1 MANTKKAKIEQAKQ
15 AKQARTK
22 AEVQARLAEIAK
34 QRVCACVCLCVP
46 VCLPVCVHL
55 VCILTDTSSCSFFCT
70 GRKKQASKE
79 GGGGE
84 GRGGGEGGGG
94 GGEHLWWG
102 SLQNIEGCQG
112 TVCTLFFSPM

>member
-79 GGGGE
+79 GGGG
-84 GRGGGEGGGG
+84 
-94 GGEHLWWG
+94 GEHLWWG

-112 TVCTLFFSPM
+112 TVCTLLFSPM